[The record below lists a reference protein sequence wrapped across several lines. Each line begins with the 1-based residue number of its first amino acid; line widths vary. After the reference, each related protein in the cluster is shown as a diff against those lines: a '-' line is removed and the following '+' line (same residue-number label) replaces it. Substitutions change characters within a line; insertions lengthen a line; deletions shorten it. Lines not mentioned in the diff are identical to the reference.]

1 MLSKEAGAQVEQH
14 GRDNDLVERI
24 RASDYFAPV
33 HSKLEK
39 LLYPSTFIG
48 RAPQQVYTAL
58 VWDYCI
64 VIQYRLVQLL
74 YHTHVTH
81 VVLKHDNSEISIIA
95 PLVYI
100 KVKGY
105 SLPCIIFTYPQVE
118 LFLQHEVSPSLQ
130 HYTTLLD
137 EVSKLTI

>member
-1 MLSKEAGAQVEQH
+1 MLSQEAGAQVKQH
-14 GRDNDLVERI
+14 GRNNDLVERI

-39 LLYPSTFIG
+39 LLDPSAFTG

-74 YHTHVTH
+74 YHMYM
-81 VVLKHDNSEISIIA
+81 L
-95 PLVYI
+95 Y
-100 KVKGY
+100 
-105 SLPCIIFTYPQVE
+105 
-118 LFLQHEVSPSLQ
+118 
-130 HYTTLLD
+130 
-137 EVSKLTI
+137 